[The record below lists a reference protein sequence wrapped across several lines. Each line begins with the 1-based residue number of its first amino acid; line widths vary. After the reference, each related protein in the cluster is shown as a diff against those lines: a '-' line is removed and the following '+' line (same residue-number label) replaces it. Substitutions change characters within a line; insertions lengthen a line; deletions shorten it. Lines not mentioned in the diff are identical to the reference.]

1 MAVGPDTDRP
11 WFTPVVKQSI
21 DFAFDDHAGDD
32 AEFPRMAWSV
42 NVLDD
47 CPACDDL
54 RVELLVE
61 EEGRAGAGAAL
72 HLSAA
77 TARRLRTALA
87 TALREVGEDPG

>member
-1 MAVGPDTDRP
+1 MAVSPAAARP

-32 AEFPRMAWSV
+32 VEFPTMAWSV
-42 NVLDD
+42 HVLDD
-47 CPACDDL
+47 CPACEDL

-61 EEGRAGAGAAL
+61 EVGRAGAGAAL
-72 HLSAA
+72 HLSPA
-77 TARRLRTALA
+77 TARRLRAALA